1 MNVDFFEAIRKRASV
16 RAYSPCRISND
27 HLRMIVDAG
36 RRAPS
41 GYNRQ
46 PWEFIVIK
54 SADVLRRLAKIQGCI
69 GEASAAI
76 AVVID
81 EGSTPYARE
90 DAGAAIENMLLAAV
104 ALGYASLWV
113 EGYVLKFEDHGKE
126 VLQVPKE
133 RRLLAIL
140 PLGKPAAA
148 PRQASKKDIGAVT
161 HLDRYG
167 SRWQAS
173 GDPPG

>member
-1 MNVDFFEAIRKRASV
+1 MEFFEAIRQRASV
-16 RAYSPCRISND
+16 RAYSPCRIPDD
-27 HLRMIVDAG
+27 HLQSIVDAG

-46 PWEFIVIK
+46 PWEFIIVK
-54 SADVLRRLAKIQGCI
+54 EAGVLQKLARIQGCI
-69 GEASAAI
+69 AEASAAV
-76 AVVID
+76 AVVVD

-113 EGYVLKFEDHGKE
+113 EGYVLQHEDYGKK
-126 VLQVPKE
+126 VLQVPKN

-140 PLGKPAAA
+140 PVGKPAV
-148 PRQASKKDIGAVT
+148 PPKQASKKDMATIT
-161 HLDRYG
+161 YLDRYG
-167 SRWQAS
+167 NRW
-173 GDPPG
+173 